1 MIEPEPERIKKIEEQ
16 ITLAGLLP
24 GVNLE
29 YVPPDE
35 AEKLKRALLDVY
47 RLSHARGFKAGAEHA
62 MKSIADHT
70 EQQPAASEIQWLVRW
85 LSERIRQDWRKLKK
99 LTRSIRAKVI
109 KSPRG
114 PRGRRFPTEA
124 LSGNWAV
131 RR

>member
-1 MIEPEPERIKKIEEQ
+1 MLDPERIKKIEEQ

-24 GVNLE
+24 GVNLDNVLPE
-29 YVPPDE
+29 E
-35 AEKLKRALLDVY
+35 SEKLKRALLDLY

-62 MKSIADHT
+62 MNSIADYMNP
-70 EQQPAASEIQWLVRW
+70 QRDASRMQLLMRQI
-85 LSERIRQDWRKLKK
+85 SARIREDWRELKK
-99 LTRSIRAKVI
+99 LLRSIRAKVI
-109 KSPRG
+109 KS